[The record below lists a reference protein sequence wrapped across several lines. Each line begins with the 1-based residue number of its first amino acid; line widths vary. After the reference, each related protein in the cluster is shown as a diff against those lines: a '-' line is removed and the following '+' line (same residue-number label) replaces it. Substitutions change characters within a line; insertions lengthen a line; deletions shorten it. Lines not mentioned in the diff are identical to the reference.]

1 MSRGERDETI
11 SGVAALNKT
20 VVNMAA
26 SVRQRLLNLA
36 RERREDFGLVL
47 TKYGLERVLYR
58 IAQSKHRDL
67 FVLKGALLFELWTEQ
82 RYRPTRDADFLARG
96 QNSPERFAAIFKE
109 ICDAEVEDD
118 GLRFDAG
125 TVTGERIAE
134 DVDYEGVRVKFVGY
148 LENARIPIQI
158 DLGFGDAITPAPV
171 EAELPTLLDFPAAK
185 LLTYPRES
193 VVAEKFE
200 AIVSLGMANS
210 RMKDLHD
217 IRSLL
222 REFVFKGDVLSEAIV
237 KTFKTRGTKL
247 PTGQV
252 LAFTSEFFDNE
263 DKKKQ
268 WAAFCNK
275 NRPYIAEMSLETVCR
290 EIEGFLMPALESL
303 QRNEQFRMNWKRGGE
318 WR

>member
-1 MSRGERDETI
+1 
-11 SGVAALNKT
+11 LNKP
-20 VVNMAA
+20 VVNRAA

-36 RERREDFGLVL
+36 RERKEDFGLVL

-118 GLRFDAG
+118 GLRFDAA
-125 TVTGERIAE
+125 TVAAERITE
-134 DVDYEGVRVKFVGY
+134 DADYEGIRVKFVGY
-148 LENARIPIQI
+148 LEGARIPIQI
-158 DLGFGDAITPAPV
+158 DLGFGDAITPAAI
-171 EAELPTLLDFPAAK
+171 EAELPTLLDLPAAK

-193 VVAEKFE
+193 VIAEKFE

-217 IRSLL
+217 IRSLSL
-222 REFVFKGDVLSEAIV
+222 EFAFTGDVLSEAIA
-237 KTFKTRGTKL
+237 KTFKTRGTEL
-247 PTGQV
+247 PTGQILV
-252 LAFTSEFFDNE
+252 FTSEFFDNG

-275 NRPYIAEMSLETVCR
+275 NRTYVAEMSLETVCR
-290 EIEGFLMPALESL
+290 EIEAFLMPVLEALNKNGGFGRNWSPKSL
-303 QRNEQFRMNWKRGGE
+303 WG
-318 WR
+318 

>member
-1 MSRGERDETI
+1 M
-11 SGVAALNKT
+11 NKP

-96 QNSPERFAAIFKE
+96 QNSAERFAAIFKE
-109 ICDAEVEDD
+109 ICEAEVEDD
-118 GLRFDAG
+118 GLRFDAA
-125 TVTGERIAE
+125 TVAAERITE
-134 DVDYEGVRVKFVGY
+134 DADYEGIRVKFVGH
-148 LENARIPIQI
+148 LEGARIPIQI
-158 DLGFGDAITPAPV
+158 DLAFGDAITPAPI
-171 EAELPTLLDFPAAK
+171 EAELPTLLDLPGAK

-193 VVAEKFE
+193 VIAEKFE
-200 AIVSLGMANS
+200 AIVSLGMTNS
-210 RMKDLHD
+210 RMKDFHD

-222 REFVFKGDVLSEAIV
+222 RDFAFAGNVLSEAIA
-237 KTFKTRGTKL
+237 KTFKTRGTKF
-247 PTGQV
+247 PIGEV
-252 LAFTSEFFDNE
+252 LVFTPEFFDNE
-263 DKKKQ
+263 GTKKQ

-275 NRPYIAEMSLETVCR
+275 NRSYIEQVSLETICQ
-290 EIEGFLMPALESL
+290 EIEVFLKPVLEAAKTNGTFPRIWSTAGK
-303 QRNEQFRMNWKRGGE
+303 WS
-318 WR
+318 